1 MRTRAIPL
9 LAALATLAAP
19 HLAAAQS
26 LPSKIPPQLL
36 QQLMPMLQG
45 MQQSNGNITLPSD
58 MTLPNGMK
66 LPAGTQI
73 PASMVGQAAS
83 AMGGSAQP
91 AKPPA
96 AAPAT
101 PAIPAGA
108 RGIPATPE
116 TEARIWLK
124 PCVEKDARR
133 QQLCNLNQQAFVKTY
148 LRARPGH
155 STAINALILIYSGPE
170 YGKTDQSD
178 ERIGMPTSHFEAC
191 AWSGAMGGTKDEPRF
206 DRAKLPCKQI
216 LDVEMR
222 MIGDRAR
229 KIRANF
235 DEAALKATPALAKP
249 ATPGKS

>member
-1 MRTRAIPL
+1 MRKRAIPL
-9 LAALATLAAP
+9 LAALATLTAP
-19 HLAAAQS
+19 LIAAAQQ
-26 LPSKIPPQLL
+26 LPSKIPPQAL
-36 QQLMPMLQG
+36 QQLMPLLQG

-58 MTLPNGMK
+58 MTLPNGIK
-66 LPAGTQI
+66 IPAGTQI
-73 PASMVGQAAS
+73 PASVIGQAAS
-83 AMGGSAQP
+83 AMAGSQT
-91 AKPPA
+91 AKPA
-96 AAPAT
+96 TAPAT
-101 PAIPAGA
+101 PSIPAGA

-116 TEARIWLK
+116 TEARIWLR
-124 PCVEKDARR
+124 PCFEKDARR

-191 AWSGAMGGTKDEPRF
+191 AWSGALGGTKEEPRF
-206 DRAKLPCKQI
+206 DRTKPPCKQI
-216 LDVEMR
+216 LEVEMR

-235 DEAALKATPALAKP
+235 DEAAMKGASVAAKP